1 MEDRRTRAVD
11 ALRLADGSES
21 PTEEQLL
28 FEAPLEIHL
37 NGELVATTM
46 RTPGDDFELAAGLL
60 WSEGRISGPGVGI
73 RRCPELG
80 SPLGDPGDVVCVDDD
95 APVTPP
101 ESGGERPAMP
111 RPRLGLTAS
120 SCGVCGVE
128 QIEAL
133 VVGLETLEAPP
144 LSRSSLF
151 ALIDTLGS
159 GTAPASQELFART
172 GGAHAA
178 MVTDARGSV
187 LVQREDIGR
196 HNAVDKVVGRLLLD
210 GVLPALL
217 DGAPQD
223 ASPPDAPRLDA
234 KPSGGFPDPGGA
246 VLMWVSGRVSFE
258 IVQKAWA
265 AGIPLLVSVGAA
277 SALAVDTARRAGMTL
292 LGFSRDGRAT
302 LYTAADS
309 HPAQSD
315 LVDTQ

>member
-1 MEDRRTRAVD
+1 
-11 ALRLADGSES
+11 
-21 PTEEQLL
+21 
-28 FEAPLEIHL
+28 
-37 NGELVATTM
+37 M

-73 RRCPELG
+73 RRCPELR

-187 LVQREDIGR
+187 LVQLEDIGR
-196 HNAVDKVVGRLLLD
+196 HNAVDKVVG
-210 GVLPALL
+210 PAVARRGPTCAAGR
-217 DGAPQD
+217 GAPGCVTAGRLGWMPSRRMGSRTRVGPCSCGCRAVS
-223 ASPPDAPRLDA
+223 ASRSSRRRGRRGSLA
-234 KPSGGFPDPGGA
+234 GFGGGA
-246 VLMWVSGRVSFE
+246 VLG
-258 IVQKAWA
+258 
-265 AGIPLLVSVGAA
+265 G
-277 SALAVDTARRAGMTL
+277 
-292 LGFSRDGRAT
+292 
-302 LYTAADS
+302 
-309 HPAQSD
+309 
-315 LVDTQ
+315 